1 MDEPS
6 EVSEAFSN
14 IKRDPAKSEV
24 QFRTLL
30 GAGSNSDKLTNTLTE
45 GLARSV
51 MRQGKHRCPE
61 AEEILRGLLRKL
73 TPKTSYKFRI
83 AVNLTLAHAL
93 INLGKYSQSQLL
105 LLDTMNLFNPARMKL
120 DEQAALVTPCG
131 HQRLDQAMVLT
142 HMGTGYCSQAKTML
156 LGIMASLRPTEQL
169 TLPKE
174 ELIHTLCGDDELD
187 LLMCRVL
194 EKEQRFD
201 EAQTVLL
208 AIMDKYPAKQQ
219 RLPSNPVYPLPCKN
233 QTLNTNLFRLLTGS
247 DRDHQA
253 RLFLL
258 QAMALDEPARQM
270 LDEDQAQLT
279 PCGND
284 KLNMALV
291 KQLQKEGN
299 RTAAIQ
305 LLTAVMR
312 TPCKDVTTTAITPC
326 SNSDLN
332 FVMLNLLEEEF
343 RLAEAETF
351 LLQIMNTHRPKNQ
364 RNLPRFEAI
373 TTPCGSN
380 SCDMAMVHI
389 LRVQKKLPEAEA
401 MMHKLMAQHR
411 PENQRIGTPVTPC
424 GNERLDLQ
432 MANLLRQRHK
442 YHQAES
448 LLLALMRTYRPHDKL
463 DLSREEA
470 LVTTCGNNDVDLAM
484 VHTLEEQGNY
494 DTAISLMLSSM
505 TMHRPKRQR
514 GQLSR
519 DQAMQTPC
527 LNHAHNTNMLRLLSK
542 AGKEEAC
549 RQLLQGIMALNRPS
563 HQAAPSPEEALS
575 TPCGLSDVDRM
586 AVTAL
591 LETNEQEKSI
601 NLMLAMMK
609 PHRPDQQQKLSRK
622 KAMITPCLLHTLNQM
637 LFTVLLHHARTHT
650 AARQLMLAM
659 MRSCPL
665 NPQKTIPKD
674 QLRFTPC
681 SNHTMNTSMIM
692 LLKRQ
697 GDTPGAKKLLL
708 ATMNLYR
715 PKEQQELPEHLAQI
729 TPCQQYDLN
738 LCMVR
743 ILASEQQHKEAR
755 NMLLPM
761 MKIDPKAPT
770 TATANGP
777 CGNPVLDIVM
787 LRILQ
792 TIGPKDQ
799 HSELIKACLKLYPGD
814 PVFLVHH
821 LIDLCRQYK
830 WADFDQLIGTLP
842 PSPQR
847 DVSVSIRYFN
857 EALQY
862 YLNADQTKGRELC
875 AKAYKI
881 VDRALQKSPRNASLL
896 SQKAHCARIL
906 GHPPEEYQALYGRSK
921 MLDPDRE
928 RTEKD
933 DHWRNDENKVIELL
947 GV

>member
-1 MDEPS
+1 MDESS

-14 IKRDPAKSEV
+14 IKRDPGKSEE

-30 GAGSNSDKLTNTLTE
+30 GAGGNSDKLTNTLTE

-61 AEEILRGLLRKL
+61 AEEILRGLLKKL
-73 TPKTSYKFRI
+73 TPRTSYKFRI

-93 INLGKYSQSQLL
+93 INLGKYLQSQLL
-105 LLDTMNLFNPARMKL
+105 LLDTMNLFNPARIKL
-120 DEQAALVTPCG
+120 GEQAALVTPCG

-142 HMGTGYCSQAKTML
+142 HMGRGYCSQAKTML
-156 LGIMASLRPTEQL
+156 LGIMASLRPTKQL
-169 TLPKE
+169 TLPEE
-174 ELIHTLCGDDELD
+174 ELAHTLCGDDELD
-187 LLMCRVL
+187 LLMCRIL

-201 EAQTVLL
+201 EAQTMLL
-208 AIMDKYPAKQQ
+208 TIMDKYPAKQQ

-233 QTLNTNLFRLLTGS
+233 QTLNTNLFRLLIVS

-258 QAMALDEPARQM
+258 QAMALDEPARHM
-270 LDEDQAQLT
+270 LDEDQVQLT

-284 KLNMALV
+284 KLNIALV

-305 LLTAVMR
+305 LLTAVMH
-312 TPCKDVTTTAITPC
+312 TPCKDVTTTTITPC
-326 SNSDLN
+326 SNSELN
-332 FVMLNLLEEEF
+332 FVMLKLLEEEF

-351 LLQIMNTHRPKNQ
+351 LLQIMNTYRPKNQ
-364 RNLPRFEAI
+364 RNLAGFEAI

-380 SCDMAMVHI
+380 SWDLAMVHL
-389 LRVQKKLPEAEA
+389 LRAQKKLPEAEA

-411 PENQRIGTPVTPC
+411 PENQRIGTSVTPC

-432 MANLLRQRHK
+432 MANLLCQRHK

-448 LLLALMRTYRPHDKL
+448 LLLALMRTYRPHGKL

-470 LVTTCGNNDVDLAM
+470 LVTTCGNNDADLAM
-484 VHTLEEQGNY
+484 VHILEEQGNY

-505 TMHRPKRQR
+505 TIHRPKHQR
-514 GQLSR
+514 DQLSR

-527 LNHAHNTNMLRLLSK
+527 LRHAHNMNMLRLLSK

-549 RQLLQGIMALNRPS
+549 RQLLQGIMALHRPS

-601 NLMLAMMK
+601 NLTLAMMK
-609 PHRPDQQQKLSRK
+609 PYRPHQQQKLSRK
-622 KAMITPCLLHTLNQM
+622 KAMITPCLLHPLNQL
-637 LFTVLLHHARTHT
+637 LFTVLLHHARTHA
-650 AARQLMLAM
+650 AARQLMQAM
-659 MRSCPL
+659 MRSYPL
-665 NPQKTIPKD
+665 NPQKTIPED
-674 QLRFTPC
+674 RLRFTPC
-681 SNHTMNTSMIM
+681 ANYTMNMSMVM
-692 LLKRQ
+692 LLNKQ

-715 PKEQQELPEHLAQI
+715 PKEERELPEHLAQI

-738 LCMVR
+738 LCTVR

-755 NMLLPM
+755 IMLLAM

-830 WADFDQLIGTLP
+830 WADFDQQVGTLP

-857 EALQY
+857 EALHY

-875 AKAYKI
+875 AKAYQI

-906 GHPPEEYQALYGRSK
+906 GHPPGEYQALYGRSR